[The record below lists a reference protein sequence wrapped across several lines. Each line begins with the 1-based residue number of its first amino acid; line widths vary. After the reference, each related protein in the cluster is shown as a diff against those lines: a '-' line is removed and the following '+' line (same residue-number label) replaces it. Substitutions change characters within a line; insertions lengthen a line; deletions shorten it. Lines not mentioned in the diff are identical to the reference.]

1 MNNQVN
7 DAIEHTVEEFE
18 DLHVVVFVQ
27 DTATLEVHQSAWT
40 ISVSE

>member
-7 DAIEHTVEEFE
+7 DAIEHSREFE
-18 DLHVVVFVQ
+18 DLQVVVFVQ